1 VIKSLA
7 QAIAT
12 QKRRAAQQ
20 KRGYAKAVR
29 RFLKRNHASEYL
41 KERGKLE
48 VFWVPEKAEGSKAD
62 TNVSA
67 SDQAA

>member
-1 VIKSLA
+1 MIKSLE

-29 RFLKRNHASEYL
+29 RFLKRTHSDDYKYL
-41 KERGKLE
+41 KRSLA

-62 TNVSA
+62 ANVSA
-67 SDQAA
+67 SDKAA

>member
-29 RFLKRNHASEYL
+29 RFLKRNHGDDYK

-62 TNVSA
+62 ANVPA
-67 SDQAA
+67 SGKAA